1 MTLRKKERRVNYETP
16 PWYKAC
22 SPGGAGTSSGRSVL
36 QPGCRYR
43 GKPDEILLIADVPG
57 AKPEDIDVQF
67 EDGTLTLHA
76 RVTPRY
82 AEGVEFLRQEYGVG
96 DFLRVFHVSEAID
109 AAKIS
114 AEYADGVLTL
124 HLPKSAGLRPRK
136 IEVAVKS

>member
-1 MTLRKKERRVNYETP
+1 MKHHHGIKRAAQAVPEHLRGDRY
-16 PWYKAC
+16 Y
-22 SPGGAGTSSGRSVL
+22 SPAVDIVE
-36 QPGCRYR
+36 
-43 GKPDEILLIADVPG
+43 KPDEILLIADVPG